1 MSEITVTIKA
11 AGDKKHETKV
21 LTTSTV
27 LQLKEQLAKEMDV
40 SVERQRLIYSG
51 KILKDG
57 DTLETY
63 KIKDGHTIHLVKG
76 AAKHSSST
84 GPSSTN
90 SETQQKTTGEV
101 PRNLTA
107 GQNAFDPLAGLTSAR
122 YAGYN
127 IPLPT
132 LEDMGLNSDGQQMFD
147 EQQLERM
154 MENPAFQESMRNML
168 SDPQMIDYMTQ
179 QSPSLR
185 AMGPMAREML
195 QSDYVRNM
203 LTNPQMLRSM
213 LQMQRMM
220 NGASGN
226 AGARNASGFP
236 APGNASGS
244 NSTTANAGASQTS
257 TNNNSSANT
266 ASAAGASTS
275 TSNTTNTANPAL
287 NPFAAL
293 FGAANG
299 ATNSASN
306 PASTAS
312 GDNANN
318 QGVPSNP
325 FSNPDMWNL
334 LGAMT
339 RGSNQATQAPPV
351 DNRPPEEVYQTQLR
365 HLNDMGFFDFD
376 KNVKA
381 LRRSGGSVQGAIEEL
396 LNGSV

>member
-21 LTTSTV
+21 LTTSTI

-40 SVERQRLIYSG
+40 SVDRQRLIYSG

-63 KIKDGHTIHLVKG
+63 KIKNGHTIHLVKG
-76 AAKHSSST
+76 AAKHSSNT

-90 SETQQKTTGEV
+90 SESQQKTTGEV
-101 PRNLTA
+101 PRNLAA
-107 GQNAFDPLAGLTSAR
+107 GQSAFDPLAGLTSAR

-127 IPLPT
+127 IPMPT

-147 EQQLERM
+147 EQQMERM
-154 MENPAFQESMRNML
+154 MENPAFQESMRNIL

-220 NGASGN
+220 SGASGN
-226 AGARNASGFP
+226 SGARNASAFP
-236 APGNASGS
+236 APGN
-244 NSTTANAGASQTS
+244 TTA
-257 TNNNSSANT
+257 
-266 ASAAGASTS
+266 
-275 TSNTTNTANPAL
+275 SNTTNAATGSTTGSNADANTGSTTSANANTSSSANPANPAL

-299 ATNSASN
+299 AQANAANRNPSNSASGN
-306 PASTAS
+306 GESAP
-312 GDNANN
+312 
-318 QGVPSNP
+318 PNP
-325 FSNPDMWNL
+325 FANPEMWNL
-334 LGAMT
+334 LGAMA
-339 RGSNQATQAPPV
+339 RGSNEAAQTRPA
-351 DNRPPEEVYQTQLR
+351 DNRPPEEIYQTQLR
-365 HLNDMGFFDFD
+365 QLNDMGFFDFD

>member
-127 IPLPT
+127 IPMPT

-220 NGASGN
+220 SGASGN
-226 AGARNASGFP
+226 SGARDASAFP
-236 APGNASGS
+236 APGNTTGS
-244 NSTTANAGASQTS
+244 NAATRSTTGSNADANTGSTTSANANTS
-257 TNNNSSANT
+257 NSANP
-266 ASAAGASTS
+266 
-275 TSNTTNTANPAL
+275 ANPAL

-293 FGAANG
+293 FGAANS
-299 ATNSASN
+299 AQANAANRNPSNSASSN
-306 PASTAS
+306 GES
-312 GDNANN
+312 
-318 QGVPSNP
+318 VPPNP
-325 FSNPDMWNL
+325 FANPEMWNL
-334 LGAMT
+334 LGAMA
-339 RGSNQATQAPPV
+339 RGSNEAAQTRPA
-351 DNRPPEEVYQTQLR
+351 DNRPPEEIYQTQLR
-365 HLNDMGFFDFD
+365 QLNDMGFFDFD

>member
-21 LTTSTV
+21 LTTSTI

-40 SVERQRLIYSG
+40 SVDRQRLIYSG

-63 KIKDGHTIHLVKG
+63 KIKNGHTIHLVKG
-76 AAKHSSST
+76 AAKHSSNT
-84 GPSSTN
+84 GSSSTN
-90 SETQQKTTGEV
+90 SESQQKITGEV
-101 PRNLTA
+101 PRNLAA
-107 GQNAFDPLAGLTSAR
+107 GQSAFDPLAGLTSAR

-127 IPLPT
+127 IPMPT

-147 EQQLERM
+147 EQQMERM
-154 MENPAFQESMRNML
+154 MENPAFQESMRNIL

-220 NGASGN
+220 SGASGN
-226 AGARNASGFP
+226 SGARNASAFP
-236 APGNASGS
+236 APGNTTASS
-244 NSTTANAGASQTS
+244 TANATTRSTTGSNADANTGSTTNANANTS
-257 TNNNSSANT
+257 SSANP
-266 ASAAGASTS
+266 
-275 TSNTTNTANPAL
+275 ANPAL

-299 ATNSASN
+299 TQANAANGNPSNSASGN
-306 PASTAS
+306 GESAP
-312 GDNANN
+312 
-318 QGVPSNP
+318 PNP
-325 FSNPDMWNL
+325 FANPEMWNL
-334 LGAMT
+334 LSAMA
-339 RGSNQATQAPPV
+339 RGSNEAAQTRPA
-351 DNRPPEEVYQTQLR
+351 DNRPPEEIYQTQLR
-365 HLNDMGFFDFD
+365 QLNDMGFFDFD